1 MLKDKE
7 ILLGI
12 TGGIAIYKSIEL
24 CSRLKKEGA
33 NLRIIMTEGAKEFIN
48 PLTFE
53 TIGQCKVHSEMFHK
67 GSHESVEHIDL
78 VKGIDC
84 VLIAPATANILA
96 KARTGIADDLLSA
109 VLLANT
115 QPLIF
120 APTMNTNMYL
130 HPATQENMKVL
141 RERHCHFFEPGSGSL
156 ACGDTGK
163 GRMMEPEDIVDAL
176 KDFFTK
182 KDLKGKKILVT
193 AGPTRE
199 PIDPVRYISNNSS
212 GKMGV
217 FLAEEATKRG
227 AEVILITGPQTIETK
242 LKEIKVQTTLD
253 LKDEVEKYF
262 PEADA
267 LIMAAAPGDYFIDK
281 ASEQKIKS
289 TGQDLILTLK
299 ENPDILKSLNKENQV
314 VIGFAAE
321 SENLLENAKVKL
333 LEKNL
338 DYIVANDISGT
349 ETGFHSDYNKGAI
362 LSPNKRENIPKMT
375 KREMANIILDKL
387 VD

>member
-1 MLKDKE
+1 MLKDKN

-12 TGGIAIYKSIEL
+12 TGGIAIYKSLDL

-33 NLRIIMTEGAKEFIN
+33 NLRIIMTEGAKKFIN

-53 TIGQCKVHSEMFHK
+53 TMGQCKVHSEMFHND
-67 GSHESVEHIDL
+67 SHESVEHIDL

-130 HPATQENMKVL
+130 HPATQDNMKVL
-141 RERHCHFFEPGSGSL
+141 KDRQCHFFEPDSGSL
-156 ACGDTGK
+156 ACGDVGR
-163 GRMMEPEDIVDAL
+163 GRMMEPEDIVEAL

-182 KDLKGKKILVT
+182 KDLKGKKILIT

-199 PIDPVRYISNNSS
+199 SIDPVRYISNHSS
-212 GKMGV
+212 GKMGI

-227 AEVILITGPQTIETK
+227 AEVILITGPGTVETELEK
-242 LKEIKVQTTLD
+242 IKIQTTID
-253 LKDEVEKYF
+253 LKNEVDKYF
-262 PEADA
+262 PEVDA
-267 LIMAAAPGDYFIDK
+267 LIMAAAPGDYSIEK
-281 ASEQKIKS
+281 VSKQKIKS
-289 TGQDLILTLK
+289 TGEDLILRLK

-321 SENLLENAKVKL
+321 SENLLENAKIKL
-333 LEKNL
+333 QKKNL
-338 DYIVANDISGT
+338 DYIVANDISEL
-349 ETGFHSDYNKGAI
+349 ETGFYSDYNMGVI
-362 LSPNKRENIPKMT
+362 FSPNKKENIPKMT
-375 KREMANIILDKL
+375 KRKMANIILDKL